1 MKINLTLPFDRF
13 QMGDE
18 FLDYEAVVAMSRLAE
33 RTGYHAGLVTDHP
46 CPTGRWLDA
55 GGHHAQDPFV
65 LLSFVGAATT
75 TLRLQTGILVLP
87 YRNPFITARSV
98 ATLDLLSRG
107 RVRLGVGTG
116 YLKGEYRALG
126 VDFERR
132 NELMDEYIQALKTAW
147 TSSEF
152 TFSGSGYEALGNR
165 IHPLPV
171 QKPHPPILIGG
182 NAKRAIRRAAE
193 LGDAWNPFPTVNATL
208 AATSRTVELTTEAD
222 LQDSIDYLRSHCETI
237 GRAEPPPVELA
248 GWTDAATPL
257 STQEMIDKIGR
268 YATMGVSALGVHFPG
283 ESRSEWSDQVER
295 FADEVVARLDGGQDP
310 AVS

>member
-13 QMGDE
+13 QMGAE
-18 FLDYEAVVAMSRLAE
+18 FLDYEAVVGMSQLAE
-33 RTGYHAGLVTDHP
+33 RAGYYAGLVTDHP

-65 LLSFVGAATT
+65 LLSFIGAATK

-126 VDFERR
+126 VDFDQR
-132 NELMDEYIQALKTAW
+132 NDLMDEYIRALKAAW
-147 TSSEF
+147 TSDEF
-152 TFSGSGYEALGNR
+152 TFSGTGYEALGNR
-165 IHPLPV
+165 IYPLPV
-171 QKPHPPILIGG
+171 QKPHPPILVGG

-193 LGDAWNPFPTVNATL
+193 LGDAWNPFPTVSATL

-222 LQDSIDYLRSHCETI
+222 LADSIAYLHAHCEQI
-237 GRAEPPPVELA
+237 GRETPPPVELA

-257 STQEMIDKIGR
+257 SPQEMVDKLGR
-268 YATMGVSALGVHFPG
+268 YAAMGVTAMGVHFPG
-283 ESRSEWSDQVER
+283 EGREEWSDNAER
-295 FADEVVARLDGGQDP
+295 FGQDVI
-310 AVS
+310 AKLD